1 MANEK
6 TLTEKEI
13 LNKKF
18 PKDIKGYDA
27 AEVDLFLDQIIKDYG
42 TFQKEISAMNA
53 EILSL
58 KGKLHQIEQ
67 ANAKPD
73 VVALRRRIHALEL
86 ENASMKN
93 KLVGIQ
99 EGDKVSS
106 ENMEYIKRI
115 RMLENF
121 IWQLG
126 FDPKTLRKR
135 NS

>member
-1 MANEK
+1 MGNEK

-73 VVALRRRIHALEL
+73 VVALRKRIHALEL